1 MVRARVKDKNKW
13 SGGNWNDNS
22 LGTVLLCK
30 HETPLNLL
38 PTIHTEVCNMV
49 RNPVQEVADTMCEGG
64 RDRVLPGF
72 FLARLL
78 ILIGEAQVSA
88 RGPVSETR

>member
-1 MVRARVKDKNKW
+1 MVRACVKDKKQVEW
-13 SGGNWNDNS
+13 GNWNDNS

-38 PTIHTEVCNMV
+38 PAIHTEVCNMV
-49 RNPVQEVADTMCEGG
+49 RNPVQEVADAMWEGG
-64 RDRVLPGF
+64 RDRVLPVF

>member
-13 SGGNWNDNS
+13 SGRNWNDNS

-49 RNPVQEVADTMCEGG
+49 RNPVQEVADTMWEGG

>member
-1 MVRARVKDKNKW
+1 MVRACVKDKKQVEW
-13 SGGNWNDNS
+13 GNWNDNS

-38 PTIHTEVCNMV
+38 PAIHTEVCNMV
-49 RNPVQEVADTMCEGG
+49 RNPVQEVADAMWEGG
-64 RDRVLPGF
+64 RDRVLPV